1 MTLHLVIVYAM
12 RFFFILLFTVVCTL
26 PAQAASIAINDDDVE
41 ILRRALQ
48 AGDDGNWA
56 GALNTGK
63 KASDPVVRD
72 IVAWSWL
79 RFDDVEPSFS
89 DYQRFLKERPDF
101 PQRALLLRRAEANID
116 LNAVDDEWALWLV
129 DNPPQTTRGRWAQLI
144 LLDRDG
150 NTREARDLA
159 KDIWISSDF
168 SSDSEENFQISFGK
182 YLTQDDHHNR
192 LDHLMWE
199 KQYGQAA
206 RMRTLVRSAHWELAE
221 ARRLLQTGHKDA
233 DVAYHNVEPRL
244 RGTPGISYDRI
255 VWRRK
260 RGDDEAANDLIRRA
274 PRPNGFVED
283 WWNEREL
290 QARRA
295 QARKDYE
302 AAYTI
307 ASNHGMVAGEK
318 NFVDGEF
325 LAGWIA
331 LEYLK
336 DSEKSEE
343 HFKNMVDAA
352 QFPITKARAQY
363 WLSRAAKANGD
374 RSLASEM
381 LNAAASNP
389 TTFYGQVAS
398 AEMHLPPRLDIVYRK
413 VDADVRF
420 EDNPLARAIRYL
432 QAAGLDRRAVPFA
445 IALFEAD
452 KSYENLTALTS
463 FLQRQGRPDL
473 ALDIAKRARQDGV
486 VIVDAEFPLLLLPQ
500 RVESPEPGLIHAIIR
515 QESVFAPS
523 ALSPVGARGLMQL
536 MPATAKI
543 EAKTVGLPFS
553 PVELTRDP
561 KYNIILGAAHLDR
574 LINQFDGYYPMIAAA
589 YNAGA
594 GNVNKWVATFGDPRT
609 DEVSMLNWMES
620 IPFRETRNYVQRV
633 MEGVEVYRIRLAGIE
648 GFEDGRN
655 VHRNAWCTLS
665 CGLLP
670 EDKGSRLFSQKR
682 E

>member
-1 MTLHLVIVYAM
+1 MKY
-12 RFFFILLFTVVCTL
+12 FFILVFMLAYAMPV
-26 PAQAASIAINDDDVE
+26 QAARIVINDDDVE

-48 AGDDGNWA
+48 AGDSGNWA
-56 GALNTGK
+56 GALNIGR
-63 KASDPVVRD
+63 KADDPVVRD

-89 DYQRFLKERPDF
+89 DYKRFFNERSDF
-101 PQRALLLRRAEANID
+101 PQRSLLLRKAEAKID
-116 LNAVDDEWALWLV
+116 LDLVDDDLAEWLA

-144 LLDRDG
+144 LLERDG
-150 NTREARDLA
+150 NKREAIDLA
-159 KDIWISSDF
+159 KYIWITSDF
-168 SSDSEENFQISFGK
+168 SNDSEDKFQASFGS

-206 RMRTLVRSAHWELAE
+206 RMRRLVRPAHWELAE
-221 ARRLLQTGHKDA
+221 ARRLLQTGNKDA
-233 DVAYHNVEPRL
+233 DSSYHNVEPQL

-260 RGDDEAANDLIRRA
+260 RGDDAAANDLMRRA
-274 PRPNGFVED
+274 PRPNGFLED

-295 QARKDYE
+295 HARKDYE
-302 AAYTI
+302 VAYTI
-307 ASNHGMVAGEK
+307 ASNHGMVVGEK

-336 DSEKSEE
+336 DPEKGQD
-343 HFKNMVDAA
+343 HFQNMVGAA

-363 WLSRAAKANGD
+363 WLARAAKANGE

-398 AEMHLPPRLDIVYRK
+398 AEMHLPPSLDIVYRK
-413 VDADVRF
+413 IDADIRF
-420 EDNPLARAIRYL
+420 EENPLARAIRYL
-432 QAAGLDRRAVPFA
+432 QAAGLERRAVPFA

-463 FLQRQGRPDL
+463 FLQHQGRPDL
-473 ALDIAKRARQDGV
+473 ALDIAKRARQEGV
-486 VIVDAEFPLLLLPQ
+486 VLLDAEFPLLLLPV
-500 RVESPEPGLIHAIIR
+500 RVESPEPPLIHAIIR
-515 QESVFAPS
+515 QESVFAPA

-543 EAKTVGLPFS
+543 EARTVGLPFS

-561 KYNIILGAAHLDR
+561 KYNITLGAAHLDR
-574 LINQFDGYYPMIAAA
+574 LISQFDGSYPMIAAA

-609 DEVSMLNWMES
+609 DEISMLNWMES

-633 MEGVEVYRIRLAGIE
+633 MEGVDVYRIRLAGIE
-648 GFEDGRN
+648 GFDDARN
-655 VHRNAWCTLS
+655 VHHNAWCTLS

-670 EDKGSRLFSQKR
+670 DDKGSRLFSQKR